1 MPFTRREIAPIA
13 MLKSKAIHAAAKIP
27 IIDGNPNLTVNIP
40 EMYPPATK
48 NGCWAIC
55 ITPVYPD
62 TMFQFVATALYIIH
76 NIIRWV
82 M

>member
-48 NGCWAIC
+48 NGC
-55 ITPVYPD
+55 
-62 TMFQFVATALYIIH
+62 
-76 NIIRWV
+76 
-82 M
+82 